1 MEFEDLLKIMVQKGG
16 SDLFITA
23 GVPPSMKIHGKVVP
37 VTKTALTPDMTRDI
51 VFGVMTE
58 KQRKDFVETKECNFA
73 ISARGIGRFR
83 VSAFYQRTL
92 VGMVIRRIEVRI
104 PSVADLRVRSVIKE
118 LAM

>member
-73 ISARGIGRFR
+73 ISARGIGRFP
-83 VSAFYQRTL
+83 VSAIYKRNL
-92 VGMVIRRIEVRI
+92 DGMASRRIAVSSQ
-104 PSVADLRVRSVIKE
+104 PVYE
-118 LAM
+118 LTMAIV